1 MTKILILEDEDAAGK
16 RLQKLIGEML
26 PDVHF
31 LTIITSVKKGID
43 WFSHNEPPDL
53 IFADIEL
60 SDGTSF
66 DIFKKVVFKSPIIFT
81 TAYDAHA
88 LNAFKLNSVDY
99 LLKPIKK
106 DELST
111 AIEKFKSIHQNS
123 KRENNNN
130 LQELILSLQK
140 PQQYKQRFVFRIHDH
155 MKIIEVPDIA
165 YFYTEHKANFI
176 VTKDGKR
183 NLCDYALDQLEE
195 MLDPKSFFR
204 INRQFIISYASIA
217 EMLTY
222 SSSRVFIKL
231 NPPSKLDTIVS
242 KERSATFKAW
252 LSGEPVVTHVEAGQS

>member
-1 MTKILILEDEDAAGK
+1 MINILILEDEDAAAK

-26 PDVHF
+26 SDANF
-31 LTIITSVKKGID
+31 LATIASVKNGIE
-43 WFSHNEPPDL
+43 WFANNNAPDL
-53 IFADIEL
+53 IFADIQL
-60 SDGTSF
+60 NDGTSF
-66 DIFKKVVFKSPIIFT
+66 DIFKKVVVKSPVIFT

-106 DELST
+106 DELSA
-111 AIEKFKSIHQNS
+111 AIEKFKTIYLTY
-123 KRENNNN
+123 KTEDAGN
-130 LQELILSLQK
+130 LQNLIEALQK
-140 PQQYKQRFVFRIHDH
+140 TPQYKQRFVLRIGEH

-183 NLCDYALDQLEE
+183 YLADNTLDQLEE

-217 EMLTY
+217 EMFTY
-222 SSSRVFIKL
+222 SKSRVLVKL
-231 NPPSKLDTIVS
+231 NPSSKLHTIVS
-242 KERSATFKAW
+242 TERSATFKAW
-252 LSGEPVVTHVEAGQS
+252 LSGE

>member
-1 MTKILILEDEDAAGK
+1 MIKILILEDEDAAAK
-16 RLQKLIGEML
+16 RLQKLIAEML
-26 PDVHF
+26 PDANF
-31 LTIITSVKKGID
+31 LATIASVKNGIE
-43 WFSHNEPPDL
+43 WFTNNNGPDL
-53 IFADIEL
+53 IFADIQL
-60 SDGTSF
+60 NDGTSF
-66 DIFKKVVFKSPIIFT
+66 DIFKKVAVKSPVIFT

-106 DELST
+106 DELSA
-111 AIEKFKSIHQNS
+111 AIEKFKTIHRTD
-123 KRENNNN
+123 KKEDAGN
-130 LQELILSLQK
+130 LQQLIEALQRT
-140 PQQYKQRFVFRIHDH
+140 PQYKQRFVLRVGEH

-183 NLCDYALDQLEE
+183 SLADNTLDQLEE

-217 EMLTY
+217 EMFTY
-222 SSSRVFIKL
+222 SKSRVLVKL

-242 KERSATFKAW
+242 TERSATFKAW
-252 LSGEPVVTHVEAGQS
+252 LSGE